1 MKIKFFLI
9 ILFFALNNC
18 GYKPLYSNK
27 NINFSI
33 NELNIYGPEKIK
45 NQLKNNLN
53 IFLNQKDKSKIYN
66 INVKSSSARSVISK
80 NNEGDPNMYSIKV
93 KISMEILENEKIIST
108 KNFKESFDYK
118 NQSNLFS
125 LKKYEDNILDNLY
138 EKIYEKIILYL
149 YTI

>member
-66 INVKSSSARSVISK
+66 INVKYSSARSVISK

-125 LKKYEDNILDNLY
+125 LKKYEDNILNNLY